1 MKLSNRV
8 YMTQRDF
15 DIISSLLEKVN
26 LTGACD
32 LDRLADELDRAELVT
47 FAHELPG
54 NVVVM
59 QSIVQYVDLH
69 TGTEKRVQIVFPN
82 EVDIYQG
89 RISILSAVG
98 SALIG
103 LSEGDEIEWPMPNGN
118 MSTLR
123 ILNVEQ
129 ASV

>member
-82 EVDIYQG
+82 EVDISQG